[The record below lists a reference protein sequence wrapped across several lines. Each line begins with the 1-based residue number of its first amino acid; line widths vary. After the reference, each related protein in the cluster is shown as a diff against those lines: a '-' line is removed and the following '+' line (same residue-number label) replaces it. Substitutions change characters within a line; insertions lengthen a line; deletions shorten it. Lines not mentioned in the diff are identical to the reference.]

1 MDSVG
6 VLVSHEVAGSIFVCD
21 DMCEGG
27 NGSWSGLFSE
37 MGFARKFN
45 WFWCVKGVGG
55 KKLLTVIEDLII
67 LG

>member
-27 NGSWSGLFSE
+27 NGS
-37 MGFARKFN
+37 
-45 WFWCVKGVGG
+45 
-55 KKLLTVIEDLII
+55 
-67 LG
+67 